1 MVQKH
6 FVDMTYEEVINAY
19 KQTVAGVCLMR
30 LKNYADVDFFTGV
43 NILDVTSIQLKLAGY
58 KVY

>member
-1 MVQKH
+1 MEQKH

-30 LKNYADVDFFTGV
+30 LKNYADVDFFKGV
-43 NILDVTSIQLKLAGY
+43 NILDVTSIQLKLAG
-58 KVY
+58 